1 MSWQVAVIG
10 TLIKGFGMQQQA
22 KSAQVQLDLVARQA
36 DQNAKQANLRGL
48 IDSNKISQSLDSYVN
63 SLRFAM
69 SVNKTSTDRQ
79 VNTFIKNAER
89 KSSEEINKL
98 RQQSLMSIGRSKTQ
112 RAMASAKSNALQSQM
127 LFQVIGLGL
136 DLYTQDQLLND
147 DPTRYSRA
155 GDITGMEL
163 TDETTQDSFFGFGG
177 RTEEGGGL

>member
-1 MSWQVAVIG
+1 MSWEIAVAG
-10 TLIKGFGMQQQA
+10 AFIKGFGMQQQA
-22 KSAQVQLDLVARQA
+22 RSAQVQLDLVARQA

-48 IDSNKISQSLDSYVN
+48 IDSNKISQSLDAYVN
-63 SLRFAM
+63 TLRFAM

-98 RQQSLMSIGRSKTQ
+98 RQQSLMSIGRAKTQ

-136 DLYTQDQLLND
+136 DLYTQDQLLD
-147 DPTRYSRA
+147 DEPTRY
-155 GDITGMEL
+155 
-163 TDETTQDSFFGFGG
+163 TDEQTVGGFFGIGG
-177 RTEEGGGL
+177 QTEKGGGL